1 MTQLESAKRNII
13 TDTARQVA
21 KSEGI
26 RVKELLNVI
35 ALGKA
40 VIPKNKRRRVK
51 IPCGIGYGLRT
62 KVNAN
67 IGTSPDVCG
76 ISGELRKLKIAVK
89 SGADTVMDLSVGR
102 GLQRLRRRIL
112 SSSSVPVGTVPIY
125 EIAVRAQ
132 DKSGDLLGF
141 SAEDCLEA
149 LKAQAEEGV
158 DFFTIHS
165 GVTAKSL
172 GALKSNPRLLG
183 IVSRGGAIIANW
195 MKRHKKDNPFFTHFE
210 QVLDIACEYDVT
222 LSLGDGLRPGSIL
235 DASDR
240 AQIS

>member
-222 LSLGDGLRPGSIL
+222 LSLGDGLRPEIG
-235 DASDR
+235 R
-240 AQIS
+240 